1 MKYAIVEINGKQFWI
16 ETGKYYNL
24 NKIPTKLGNQIIFNR
39 ILLLNN
45 NGNVLIGKPHL
56 ENIKILAKILTH
68 FQKKKTIIYKMRP
81 KKKTRKKQGYRHELT
96 KVLINEIINI

>member
-24 NKIPTKLGNQIIFNR
+24 NKIPTKLGSQIIFNR

-45 NGNVLIGKPHL
+45 NGNVLVGKPHL
-56 ENIKILAKILTH
+56 ENIKISAKILTH

-81 KKKTRKKQGYRHELT
+81 KKKTRKKKGYRQELT